1 MLSRFGSSDGYFS
14 AFSRFRDH
22 YLIYKGEQ
30 MIIKNEIPILEYSTE
45 TEGIL
50 SPKEAY
56 DYEDGYFPKLC
67 FMTFFGEVFK
77 AFGEKYG
84 GGGKGGVYLG
94 KCEIPGVENSPG
106 G

>member
-1 MLSRFGSSDGYFS
+1 
-14 AFSRFRDH
+14 
-22 YLIYKGEQ
+22 

-84 GGGKGGVYLG
+84 GEEIGGYYSEM
-94 KCEIPGVENSPG
+94 CEFPVWKQLCAAAAAECWTIFPRGTL
-106 G
+106 